1 MGRRAL
7 RALILGTV
15 TLAGSALAGS
25 TPWAPSAQASPS
37 AVVGTVEIPGTPT
50 SVAVSP
56 SGALVYVANG
66 RSVLAVDATTLGVAW
81 TRSVGSAGLDLAVPA
96 TGSVIYVG
104 GGKQVVAIDAGT
116 GEVIRTI
123 AIKAGVDSLAV
134 SGDGRSLW
142 AMAHEPKGS
151 RSGLISVVDAA
162 TGRTTGTIKV
172 GPNPIDIQLSPSGA
186 RAYVLGWGS
195 NEVWVIN
202 AKSRTVMSEIKV
214 RSWPMAMALNPSGSR
229 LLVSHSPPGPQS
241 SYPITTIN
249 TERRAV
255 TGVFRFAEDLD
266 ALAITPDAITMGDT
280 YLGAGE
286 AMVGL
291 STSTRSLDYR
301 PGMVLINLRT
311 QQAVSTM
318 QVNAQCTGLTNELG
332 LALAPDAQRA
342 YVIADCTRSPG
353 ALTVIDLT
361 ASS

>member
-1 MGRRAL
+1 MGRRVL

-25 TPWAPSAQASPS
+25 APWASSAQASPLS
-37 AVVGTVEIPGTPT
+37 VVGTVEIPGTPT

-96 TGSVIYVG
+96 TGSVIYAG

-142 AMAHEPKGS
+142 ALAREPKGS
-151 RSGLISVVDAA
+151 RNGLISVVDAA
-162 TGRTTGTIKV
+162 TGRTTDTIKV
-172 GPNPIDIQLSPSGA
+172 GPKPIDLQLSPSGA

-202 AKSRTVMSEIKV
+202 AKSRRVMSEIKV
-214 RSWPMAMALNPSGSR
+214 RSWPTAMALNPSGSR
-229 LLVSHSPPGPQS
+229 LLVSHSPPGAQS
-241 SYPITTIN
+241 AYAITTIN

-266 ALAITPDAITMGDT
+266 ALAITSDAITVGDT
-280 YLGAGE
+280 YLGEGE
-286 AMVGL
+286 ALVGL
-291 STSTRSLDYR
+291 STSNRSLDYR
-301 PGMVLINLRT
+301 PGMVLISLRT

-318 QVNAQCTGLTNELG
+318 QVNSQCTEHTIEVG
-332 LALAPDAQRA
+332 LALSPDAERA